1 MILPQGFFASL
12 LFKSCKIYR
21 AIIVFFCNL
30 LLKIVKVFAII
41 KKDNLTKEGTDM
53 EIRYELSKNLKEKPT
68 DETKLG
74 FGHVFTDHMFIMDYD
89 TGMGWHD
96 ARIVPYGNIE
106 LSPAAMCLHYGQ
118 EIFEGL
124 KAYRT
129 ADGKIQLF
137 RPDENFKRMNVSAE
151 RMVIPQID
159 EEFCLKALMELL
171 KIEKDWVPHTDGTSL
186 YIRPFIIS
194 CDPYVGVRPADHY
207 MFIIILSPSGAYYST
222 GLNPVKIYVEQ
233 KYVRAVR
240 GGTGFAKTAANYAI
254 SLAGQDEAHKQDYEQ
269 VLWLDGVE
277 QKYVEEVGSM
287 NIFFVID
294 GEVITPLLTG
304 SVLPGIT
311 RKSAI
316 EICKKKGYKVSERRI
331 SIQEIADAYDNGK
344 LQEVFGTGTAAVIS
358 PVGHLKWGDKIMTI
372 NDNKIGEISQ
382 MLYDTLTGI
391 QYGKLPDEFGWIYKL
406 ED

>member
-1 MILPQGFFASL
+1 MLDI
-12 LFKSCKIYR
+12 KIER
-21 AIIVFFCNL
+21 TTAP
-30 LLKIVKVFAII
+30 
-41 KKDNLTKEGTDM
+41 
-53 EIRYELSKNLKEKPT
+53 KEKPT

-74 FGHVFTDHMFIMDYD
+74 FGHIFTDHMFVMNYD
-89 TGMGWHD
+89 TGLGWHD
-96 ARIVPYGNIE
+96 ARIVPYGDIS

-129 ADGKIQLF
+129 KDGSVQLF
-137 RPDENFKRMNVSAE
+137 RPEENFKRMNVSAE
-151 RMVIPQID
+151 RMVIPQLNEQD
-159 EEFCLKALMELL
+159 CLDGLMALL
-171 KIEKDWVPHTDGTSL
+171 KLEEEWVPHSEGAAL
-186 YIRPFIIS
+186 YIRPFIFAT
-194 CDPYVGVRPADHY
+194 DPYVGVRPADHY
-207 MFIIILSPSGAYYST
+207 LFMIILSPSGAYYST
-222 GLNPVKIYVEQ
+222 GLNPVKIYVEN

-277 QKYVEEVGSM
+277 RKYVEEVGSM

-294 GEVITPLLTG
+294 GEVITPELTG

-316 EICKKKGYKVSERRI
+316 EVCRAKGYKVTERRI
-331 SIQEIADAYDNGK
+331 TIQEIADAYDNGK
-344 LQEVFGTGTAAVIS
+344 LDEVFGTGTAAVIS

-372 NDNKIGEISQ
+372 NNNEIGPISQ
-382 MLYDTLTGI
+382 MLYDTMTGI
-391 QYGKLPDEFGWIYKL
+391 QWGTLEDKFGWIVPVK
-406 ED
+406 